1 MPRFGHPAIG
11 WVALSPLLAAL
22 LSRRSGPSAPR
33 PGALRAFSL
42 GWISGVAYF
51 VGTTYWTGSVMRQYG
66 DLQSV
71 IATALMLA
79 LAAYLAIYP
88 AFFALAVQRLV
99 ARFGARAIVLAPA
112 VWVATEF
119 GRGYLF
125 TGFPWVS
132 LGYSQATVLPV
143 AQLAS
148 LCGVWGLSALVAL
161 VNAALVLLVF
171 DRTRARWWLAT
182 AAAIAVVAT
191 SAWGSVRLRDSALTR
206 SGVPLRVGLVQ
217 GNVSQDQKWNQARA
231 GSIVQDYLDLTRR
244 AAGEGA
250 RFILW
255 PESALPFFFEEEPL
269 AGAAVRQVAIETR
282 TTLLVGSDQ
291 IDRTPP
297 ARYFNAAFLID
308 PAGTVAAVYRKVHL
322 VPFGE
327 YVPLKRL
334 LFFAGP
340 LIQAVSDFSEGD
352 RIVMLPVAGRT
363 ASTAICYE
371 VVYPN
376 LAREATR
383 SGSELLTTITN
394 DAWFGRSSAAWQHF
408 EMASLRAIEQGRYLA
423 RAANTGISGIVDPY
437 GRVLVRSALFE
448 RAVLTGDVR
457 FLTSQTVYA
466 RTGDLFVYAC
476 IAAALAALAL
486 TIRSGKMGR

>member
-1 MPRFGHPAIG
+1 MIA
-11 WVALSPLLAAL
+11 
-22 LSRRSGPSAPR
+22 
-33 PGALRAFSL
+33 
-42 GWISGVAYF
+42 GVAYF

-71 IATALMLA
+71 VALALMLA
-79 LAAYLAIYP
+79 LSAYLALYP
-88 AFFALAVQRLV
+88 AFFALILDRLI
-99 ARFGARAIVLAPA
+99 ARVGARAIVLAPA

-148 LCGVWGLSALVAL
+148 VFGVWGLSALIAL
-161 VNAALVLLVF
+161 VNAAVVLFVF
-171 DRTRARWWLAT
+171 DRTRVRWWLAA
-182 AAAIAVVAT
+182 AAAIAVLAT
-191 SAWGSVRLRDSALTR
+191 AAWGSVRLRDSALTR
-206 SGVPLRVGLVQ
+206 EGVPLRIGLVQ
-217 GNVSQDQKWNQARA
+217 GNVSQDQKWSQARA
-231 GSIVQDYLDLTRR
+231 GSILQDYLDLTRK
-244 AAGEGA
+244 AAGQGA

-255 PESALPFFFEEEPL
+255 PESALPFFFEEEPV
-269 AGAAVRQVAIETR
+269 AGAAVRRAAVETGA
-282 TTLLVGSDQ
+282 TLLVGSDQ
-291 IDRTPP
+291 IDRTVP

-308 PAGTVAAVYRKVHL
+308 PAGHVAAVYRKVHL

-340 LIQAVSDFSEGD
+340 LVQAVSDFSEGD
-352 RIVMLPVAGRT
+352 RIVMLPVAGHT

-383 SGSELLTTITN
+383 AGSELLTTITN

-423 RAANTGISGIVDPY
+423 RSANTGISGIVDPY
-437 GRVLVRSALFE
+437 GRVLARSALFE
-448 RAVLTGDVR
+448 QAVLTGDVR
-457 FLTSQTVYA
+457 FLTSRTIYA
-466 RTGDLFVYAC
+466 RTGDAFVYAC
-476 IAAALAALAL
+476 ILATLAALVL
-486 TIRSGKMGR
+486 TIRWGKMER

>member
-1 MPRFGHPAIG
+1 MAC
-11 WVALSPLLAAL
+11 
-22 LSRRSGPSAPR
+22 
-33 PGALRAFSL
+33 
-42 GWISGVAYF
+42 F
-51 VGTTYWTGSVMRQYG
+51 VGTTYWTGAVMRQYG
-66 DLQSV
+66 DMHSIV
-71 IATALMLA
+71 ASALMLA
-79 LAAYLAIYP
+79 LAAYLALYP
-88 AFFALAVQRLV
+88 ALFALVLQRLV
-99 ARFGARAIVLAPA
+99 ARFGARGVVLAPA

-125 TGFPWVS
+125 TGFPWVN

-148 LCGVWGLSALVAL
+148 VCGVWGLSALVAL
-161 VNAALVLLVF
+161 VSTAAVLLVF
-171 DRTRARWWLAT
+171 DRTRVRWWVAAT
-182 AAAIAVVAT
+182 AAIAVVVT
-191 SAWGSVRLRDSALTR
+191 TVWGGARLRDNALTR
-206 SGVPLRVGLVQ
+206 EGVPLRIGLVQ
-217 GNVSQDQKWNQARA
+217 GNVSQDEKWNQARA

-244 AAGEGA
+244 VAGDGA
-250 RFILW
+250 RFVLW

-269 AGAAVRQVAIETR
+269 VGAAVRRVAIETG

-291 IDRTPP
+291 IERTTP

-308 PAGTVAAVYRKVHL
+308 PAGKVAAVYRKVHL

-352 RIVMLPVAGRT
+352 RVVMLPVAGHT

-376 LAREATR
+376 LARDATR
-383 SGSELLTTITN
+383 AGSQLLTTITN

-408 EMASLRAIEQGRYLA
+408 EMASLRAVEQGRYLA

-437 GRVLVRSALFE
+437 GRVLVRSGLFE
-448 RAVLTGDVR
+448 QAALTGDVR
-457 FLTSQTVYA
+457 FLSSRTLYA
-466 RTGDLFVYAC
+466 QTGDVFAYAC
-476 IAAALAALAL
+476 IIATLAALAL
-486 TIRSGKMGR
+486 TIRWGKMKG